1 MTKFAG
7 YSFLLFCVIAPFIGS
22 NTFPHWWTNP
32 HNALFGVNQNKL
44 YSSNKSV
51 KPDLAKFR
59 GTVYTPFRVSMP
71 DGTYS
76 GMITVR
82 ADDKNQIKIG
92 GGVYLNKQTESLG
105 LLEGELIDKNTHYE
119 IKFTAKNASK
129 LFESKT
135 KYQNHTDFPLT
146 LELRVN
152 PADNRPYIVGPT
164 ETAERNRVQFYPIQ
178 GDPEKAFIGKWK
190 TYDRSGEWKFTFA
203 NLSNHQLNG
212 TGVFTE
218 GDRTCSY
225 GMLAIPGING
235 AMIFMTGES
244 TEKREDCEVLSWIGY
259 ANQYDL
265 SFDFLNTENM
275 SVTLTK
281 AD

>member
-7 YSFLLFCVIAPFIGS
+7 FSFLLFCVISPFLGS

-32 HNALFGVNQNKL
+32 HHALLGVNQSRL
-44 YSSNKSV
+44 YTSDKSV
-51 KPDLAKFR
+51 KPDLSQFR
-59 GTVYTPFRVSMP
+59 GTVYTPFRISMP

-92 GGVYLNKQTESLG
+92 GGVYRNKETDSLG

-135 KYQNHTDFPLT
+135 KYQTHTEFPIT
-146 LELRVN
+146 LELRVS
-152 PADNRPYIVGPT
+152 PLDNKPYIVGPT
-164 ETAERNRVQFYPIQ
+164 NTEDRNRVAFYPIQ
-178 GDPEKAFIGKWK
+178 GDPEKAFIGKWQ
-190 TYDRSGEWKFTFA
+190 TYDRSGEWKFSFA
-203 NLSNHQLNG
+203 NLNNHQLNG
-212 TGVFTE
+212 TGIFTE

-244 TEKREDCEVLSWIGY
+244 TEKREDCQVYSWIGY
-259 ANQYDL
+259 ANQNDL
-265 SFDFLNTENM
+265 SFDFLNTQNM
-275 SVTLTK
+275 SVTLVK
-281 AD
+281 AQ